1 MKQHYYSHIGEKLQ
15 TNNRCSLLFS
25 VVMQVKLLSNSYHLF
40 KVVIYRRKMPLSVLL
55 SHTYQNNAKIFLLF
69 SKEKKEIREMKS
81 STTHFIRENSTC
93 IPSPRQ
99 HVLSPLCLRERLY
112 SL

>member
-1 MKQHYYSHIGEKLQ
+1 
-15 TNNRCSLLFS
+15 
-25 VVMQVKLLSNSYHLF
+25 
-40 KVVIYRRKMPLSVLL
+40 MPLSVLL

-69 SKEKKEIREMKS
+69 SKEKN